1 MTRRQGR
8 EWALQML
15 CQFDVNPVD
24 SLEDAMASFW
34 QQQLEIENEQREEFP
49 DLSPVIG
56 HDEKD
61 LKAIALFAEIRAFAE
76 ERVVG
81 VMNSRAALDA
91 ELEPFLDNWS
101 FYRLGLVERNVLRL
115 GAWEIKN
122 VPSIPAPIAINEAV
136 DLSKYFSETKSGRFV
151 NAVLDKYAKNLAEQP
166 QVFQP

>member
-1 MTRRQGR
+1 MMTRRQGR

-61 LKAIALFAEIRAFAE
+61 LKAIALFADT
-76 ERVVG
+76 V
-81 VMNSRAALDA
+81 
-91 ELEPFLDNWS
+91 
-101 FYRLGLVERNVLRL
+101 
-115 GAWEIKN
+115 
-122 VPSIPAPIAINEAV
+122 IA
-136 DLSKYFSETKSGRFV
+136 
-151 NAVLDKYAKNLAEQP
+151 
-166 QVFQP
+166 